1 MRQRIAITG
10 LACEYADASSPA
22 QLWENV
28 LAQRRAFRRLP
39 DERLNRADYYWP
51 DPDAAD
57 RFYTDMAAVIEGYEF
72 DRVAFTVGGSTY
84 RSTDLTHWLALDVA
98 SRALADAGFPDGA
111 GLPGLTTGVIVGNT
125 LTGEF
130 SRANLMRLRWPYVRR
145 TVAAALRAEG
155 FDDRRLEGFLAGLE
169 QQYKA
174 PFPEVGEDTLA
185 GGLSN
190 TIAGRI
196 SNHFDLR
203 GGAYTVDGACSS
215 SLLAVVTACTAL
227 ADREIDVAIVGGVD
241 LSIDPFELVGF
252 AKVGALTPGEM
263 RVFDQHSSGFLPGEG
278 AAMAVLVREE
288 DAVGGYAVIEG
299 WGKSSDGRGGIT
311 RPTVGGY
318 RLAMHR
324 AYERAGFGP
333 DTVGYFEGH
342 STGTPIGDQVELEAI
357 SAERDAADPQAPP
370 APIGSIKA
378 LIGHTKA
385 ACGIASLIKA
395 TLAVREGIIPP
406 TAGCV
411 DPHDVLLRDRPALR
425 ASAGEAWPSG
435 RPRRAG
441 VTSMGF
447 GGINTHVVVGQS
459 RDSRT
464 DEARSVSLL
473 SSAQDRELLLVDAED
488 PAELREALLR
498 LAESVSGL
506 SFAELGDLAAV
517 LHAGYRG
524 RPLRAAVVA
533 GHPVRAAEALRQVA
547 DTVGAGRES
556 LFDPGAGVFLG
567 RVTGPAKAGLLFP
580 GQGSIPVSRRGHSA
594 ARGRFR
600 AVLDAW
606 PLPDGDPADTAV
618 AQPRIVATSLAA
630 VRVLAA
636 LGIEAEV
643 AVGHSVGELTALA
656 WAGAVDEAT
665 VLRIAT

>member
-1 MRQRIAITG
+1 MGQRIAIIG
-10 LACEYADASSPA
+10 LACEYPDASSPA
-22 QLWENV
+22 RLWENV
-28 LAQRRAFRRLP
+28 LARRRAFRRLP

-51 DPDAAD
+51 DPDASD

-84 RSTDLTHWLALDVA
+84 RSADLTHWLALDVA
-98 SRALADAGFPDGA
+98 SRALADAGFPGGA
-111 GLPGLTTGVIVGNT
+111 GLPTPTTGVIVGNT

-169 QQYKA
+169 RQYKA

-196 SNHFDLR
+196 GNHFDLR

-227 ADREIDVAIVGGVD
+227 ADRELDVAVVGGVD

-263 RVFDQHSSGFLPGEG
+263 RVYDQRSSGFLPGEG

-288 DAVGGYAVIEG
+288 DAASGGYAVIEG
-299 WGKSSDGRGGIT
+299 WGRSSDGRGGIT
-311 RPTVGGY
+311 RPTVDGY
-318 RLAMHR
+318 RLAMRR
-324 AYERAGFGP
+324 AYARAGYGP
-333 DTVGYFEGH
+333 DTVGFFEGH

-395 TLAVREGIIPP
+395 TLAVRDGIVPP
-406 TAGCV
+406 TAGCE

-425 ASAGEAWPSG
+425 VSDGEPWPSG
-435 RPRRAG
+435 GPRRAG

-447 GGINTHVVVGQS
+447 GGINTHVVIGQS
-459 RDSRT
+459 RESRT
-464 DEARSVSLL
+464 ESHTDQARHLSLM
-473 SSAQDRELLLVDAED
+473 SSAQDRELLLLDADD
-488 PAELREALLR
+488 PGELREELLR
-498 LAESVSGL
+498 LAASVSEL

-524 RPLRAAVVA
+524 RTLRAAVVA
-533 GHPVRAAEALRQVA
+533 GRPVRAAEALRQA
-547 DTVGAGRES
+547 AGALAAGRES

-567 RVTGPAKAGLLFP
+567 RAGRHLP
-580 GQGSIPVSRRGHSA
+580 GGVG
-594 ARGRFR
+594 GR
-600 AVLDAW
+600 
-606 PLPDGDPADTAV
+606 
-618 AQPRIVATSLAA
+618 
-630 VRVLAA
+630 
-636 LGIEAEV
+636 
-643 AVGHSVGELTALA
+643 
-656 WAGAVDEAT
+656 
-665 VLRIAT
+665 